1 MNTRQEAAVKYFN
14 EGYNCA
20 QSVLATFTDELGFDK
35 NAGLRISAGFG
46 AGMGRLQETCGAVTG
61 AFMAIGIYTTGK
73 FTDNITRKE
82 KTIAMVQDFDREFR
96 KLHKTSNCGELLGCD
111 LKTDEGQKVYAD
123 KNLKEAVCYKCVTN
137 AVSILEGM
145 INNPESES
153 FH

>member
-1 MNTRQEAAVKYFN
+1 MKTKQETAVSYFN

-20 QSVLATFTDELGFDK
+20 QSVLTAFTDDLGFDK
-35 NAGLRISAGFG
+35 SAGLRISAGFG

-73 FTDNITRKE
+73 YVDNATRKE
-82 KTIAMVQDFDREFR
+82 KTIAMVQDFDREFK

-111 LKTDEGQKVYAD
+111 LKTDDGQKIYAD
-123 KNLKEAVCYKCVTN
+123 NNLKETVCCKCVTN

-145 INNPESES
+145 INVQE
-153 FH
+153 

>member
-1 MNTRQEAAVKYFN
+1 MNTRQEAAVMYFN

-20 QSVLATFTDELGFDK
+20 QSVLAAFTDELGFDK

-82 KTIAMVQDFDREFR
+82 KTITMVQDFDRAF
-96 KLHKTSNCGELLGCD
+96 KQLHRTSNCAELLGCD
-111 LKTDEGQKVYAD
+111 LKTEEGQKVYAD
-123 KNLKEAVCYKCVTN
+123 NNLKETICTKCVIN
-137 AVSILEGM
+137 AVSILESLM
-145 INNPESES
+145 NSPESES